1 MPSVRPDS
9 VCQALVG
16 RNALLVNRSARL
28 TSQWLRTGP
37 CTQRQRNLAGPRT
50 TTPQQT
56 AVGFFCAALHFLTS
70 RGLGTPHAF
79 RWAGFDMGSNKLPL
93 IPNSLAHLSW
103 SNRRSQLWPA
113 GTRAEVRH
121 FKLVGSTF
129 GKQYGANVGAKTN
142 AMLGCLLLY
151 FAARLLRSVRSPS

>member
-1 MPSVRPDS
+1 MCKQIS
-9 VCQALVG
+9 VCQALAG
-16 RNALLVNRSARL
+16 RNGLLVNRLASL
-28 TSQWLRTGP
+28 TLPVAQN

-70 RGLGTPHAF
+70 WGQGTPYAF

-103 SNRRSQLWPA
+103 SNRHSQLWPA
-113 GTRAEVRH
+113 GTRAEVWH

-142 AMLGCLLLY
+142 AALGCLLLC